1 MLYQME
7 MNIRALV
14 FDLDGTLIDSA
25 PDIHAGIN
33 TTMRA
38 ANLPELSFGQVR
50 SFIGKG
56 VPALI
61 SQCLAASEIKET
73 PALFDT
79 LCADF
84 TKRYE
89 TAVELTVLYTNVIET
104 LKILK
109 SQGYALGLCTNKP
122 EQPTHAALAHF
133 GLTHFFDGFAFGDG
147 PYNRKP
153 DAAPLLHVQT
163 AMKAG
168 KILYV
173 GDSETDATTAQNAKV
188 PFALF
193 TEGYRK
199 TAINDLPHDEA
210 FDDFQDLPDIAAR
223 LLPR

>member
-1 MLYQME
+1 ME
-7 MNIRALV
+7 MKTRALI

-25 PDIHAGIN
+25 PDIHAGVN
-33 TTMRA
+33 ATMHA

-50 SFIGKG
+50 SFVGKG

-61 SQCLAASEIKET
+61 SQCLAASEIEET
-73 PALFDT
+73 PALFDA

-89 TAVELTVLYTNVIET
+89 TAVELTVLYTNVVET
-104 LKILK
+104 LTILK

-147 PYNRKP
+147 PYARKP
-153 DAAPLLHVQT
+153 NAAPLLHVQ
-163 AMKAG
+163 KALNAG
-168 KILYV
+168 RVLYV
-173 GDSETDATTAQNAKV
+173 GDSETDASTAQNAQV

-199 TAINDLPHDEA
+199 TPINDLPHDEA